1 VHADR
6 QLAVALRAARLT
18 DRELIEEIH
27 LAALGPIA
35 LVGYGWPKE
44 RLRRQF
50 HAEVDLATCHLLVV
64 DGRAAGYISILDR
77 GGWWYIDAFAI
88 LPKFQRRG
96 VGSTALRHVLDAAGA
111 KPVRL
116 SVLHTNRARGL
127 YLRHGFAEVGRDP
140 LRAVLEWRPG

>member
-1 VHADR
+1 MQADR
-6 QLAVALRAARLT
+6 HLTLRRARLA

-50 HAEVDLATCHLLVV
+50 RDEVDLAHCSVLLF
-64 DGRAAGYISILDR
+64 DGRDAGYISILDR
-77 GGWWYIDAFAI
+77 GAWWYIDAFAI
-88 LPKFQRRG
+88 LPNFQRRG
-96 VGSTALRHVLDAAGA
+96 VGSAALRHVLDGAGVH
-111 KPVRL
+111 PVRL

-127 YLRHGFAEVGRDP
+127 YLRHGFTEVGRDAV
-140 LRAVLEWRPG
+140 RAVLEWRP